1 LNDDLN
7 TLRHSLRARMQAS
20 PLMDPAGFARQLEDA
35 WLALYGRVAG

>member
-1 LNDDLN
+1 
-7 TLRHSLRARMQAS
+7 MQAS